1 MTPDEMKVG
10 PLYLV
15 TKPSKDREFQRG
27 DRIRLRESGSIINR
41 RGMGWMPAEDVPEA
55 TRGMEVELA
64 EGA

>member
-10 PLYLV
+10 LHYLV
-15 TKPSKDREFQRG
+15 TKPSKDGEFQRG
-27 DRIRLRESGSIINR
+27 DRILLSAAGAIGNPRAG
-41 RGMGWMPAEDVPEA
+41 GWMPAEDVPEA